1 MAILDWS
8 IGPTYIMALLGCQHE
23 QKVCPLLDYLLER
36 SDILY
41 DTSHLFNN

>member
-23 QKVCPLLDYLLER
+23 QKVPTAEID
-36 SDILY
+36 
-41 DTSHLFNN
+41 LF